1 MFERFTAAARQVVVG
16 AQEQARLLGHNHI
29 GTEHLLL
36 GLFGDSAS
44 VAARVLT
51 GLGVE
56 RDHILEGVAEHIGP
70 SQPDAQALATLGIDL
85 DEVRRKAEEAFG
97 PGALGRTRRRGKV
110 TGHVPFTPR
119 AKKVLE
125 LSLRESLR
133 MKHRWIGPE
142 HVLLALLREGQ
153 GVAAVLLSER
163 GVTHVAVEERVVEA
177 LAAGT
182 R

>member
-1 MFERFTAAARQVVVG
+1 M
-16 AQEQARLLGHNHI
+16 
-29 GTEHLLL
+29 
-36 GLFGDSAS
+36 
-44 VAARVLT
+44 LT

-56 RDHILEGVAEHIGP
+56 RDHILEGVVETIGR
-70 SQPDAQALATLGIDL
+70 SRPDAQALATLGIDL
-85 DEVRRKAEEAFG
+85 DAVRRKAEEAFG
-97 PGALGRTRRRGKV
+97 PVALDRSGRRRNV
-110 TGHVPFTPR
+110 TGHIPFTPR

-125 LSLRESLR
+125 LGLRESLR

-142 HVLLALLREGQ
+142 YILLALLREWQ

-163 GVTHVAVEERVVEA
+163 GVTHVAVEARVVEA

>member
-16 AQEQARLLGHNHI
+16 AQKQARLLGHDWI

-36 GLFGDSAS
+36 GLFSDGAD
-44 VAARVLT
+44 VAARVLA
-51 GLGVE
+51 GLGIE
-56 RDHILEGVAEHIGP
+56 RDQILEGVVETIGR
-70 SQPDAQALATLGIDL
+70 SRPDARALATLGIDL
-85 DEVRRKAEEAFG
+85 DAVRRKAEEAFG

-142 HVLLALLREGQ
+142 HILLALLREGQ
-153 GVAAVLLSER
+153 GVAALLLSR
-163 GVTHVAVEERVVEA
+163 QGVTHATAEARVVEA